1 MDKSKPSSQS
11 NDRDTFLSRV
21 FGLQS
26 DDVTTSIHTDE
37 LSQFRE
43 QNDQGDSQLS
53 AVHAGVES
61 ENSAGDEDIRVPE
74 SDQGTTSEE
83 DDMAE
88 GQQQGTGATVGAV
101 QQEDAVTE
109 DIDLNDEPAMPSF
122 QQRHTED
129 SIPKMGQLSSEEE
142 QDGSD
147 AIEEEDEAE
156 DEDEAE
162 EDRPLFSKIT
172 PPKKPKQNQQ
182 SSHQNHSL
190 LFQRI
195 LKHNKQK
202 DQQQKLFTS
211 SKDLNNR
218 RKSRDLEAQD
228 GSSGPHGGKTM
239 HNSFI
244 QRGDQLGKK
253 MFTSTGFNLKRPN
266 ILQNVSVLNNTPV
279 NRLHSLSPKERALWK
294 WANVENLDTFLQ
306 DVYNYYLGS
315 GYFCMVLLKVL
326 NLATLIF
333 VVLISTYMGYCIDYS
348 KIPHSHTF
356 SEINIDK
363 CYQNNITGF
372 TKFLL
377 WLFYVFVILKV
388 AQLYFDVQ
396 NLNEIHN
403 FYAYLL
409 NISDKELQ
417 SIPWQNVIQ
426 QIIFLKDQNALTANV
441 VEVKAKNRIDAHDVA
456 NRIMRKENYMIALY
470 NNDVLDLS
478 LPIPLYRTSPLTKT
492 LEWNINLCIM
502 GYAFNESGF
511 LKQSFLKP
519 SQHEYVKEELQKR
532 FMLAGFLNI
541 ILSPFLVSYFVLLY
555 FFRYFNEY
563 KTSPG
568 SLGARQYTPM
578 AEWKFREYN
587 ELYHLFQKRIGLST
601 FLADRYI
608 DQFPKEGI
616 NLILRFVAFVTGS
629 FVAILGIFTIMDPE
643 NFLNFEI
650 THDRTALFYITV
662 LGTIWTVCRSSIS
675 DEYNIFD
682 PDETIR
688 ELATYTHYLPSEW
701 EGRYHTEDVKN
712 QFCKLYNLKIIILLR
727 ELASLIMTPFI
738 LWFSLP
744 RSADRIVEFFRETS
758 VYVDGLG
765 YVCKYAMFEIN
776 DSVDVKNRQ
785 HKDRRASR
793 NTRSSTGISDLPA
806 GRRPSYQ
813 DGATEDAFESDESE
827 GEDEEKEFAV
837 NKMMQSYMYFMDDY
851 ENSENALGKHQLP
864 RRKYE
869 EPSEDVRNLSNSYS
883 WKKQFRPGQ
892 RPELFRIGRHALEVN
907 KPLKGSSRGRS
918 DPLAHRRKKKGN
930 QPSNDLD
937 NELEESFISS
947 VPLQHHELPDNGRNG
962 DNARGGGVLGLVKE
976 YYRKSD
982 IGR

>member
-1 MDKSKPSSQS
+1 MDRNKPSSQS
-11 NDRDTFLSRV
+11 NGRDTFLSRV

-26 DDVTTSIHTDE
+26 DDVTMSTHTDE

-43 QNDQGDSQLS
+43 QEENEDSQIS
-53 AVHAGVES
+53 AVRAGVES
-61 ENSAGDEDIRVPE
+61 ENSGEDEEEVRIPE

-83 DDMAE
+83 EVD
-88 GQQQGTGATVGAV
+88 QGGVII
-101 QQEDAVTE
+101 QEEEPITE
-109 DIDLNDEPAMPSF
+109 DVALNDEPEMPNF
-122 QQRHTED
+122 QHRKTDD
-129 SIPKMGQLSSEEE
+129 SIPKVGQLSSEEE
-142 QDGSD
+142 QEGGSE
-147 AIEEEDEAE
+147 AIEDEEEDEA
-156 DEDEAE
+156 D
-162 EDRPLFSKIT
+162 EDRPLFSKT
-172 PPKKPKQNQQ
+172 ASAKPARKSQ
-182 SSHQNHSL
+182 HQNHSL

-202 DQQQKLFTS
+202 DQQKRLFTS
-211 SKDLNNR
+211 SKDTDNR
-218 RKSRDLEAQD
+218 RTRGDLETQNDNA
-228 GSSGPHGGKTM
+228 GPGYGYGYGGGARGM
-239 HNSFI
+239 QNGFI
-244 QRGDQLGKK
+244 SKGDQLGKK
-253 MFTSTGFNLKRPN
+253 IFDPGSFNIKRPN
-266 ILQNVSVLNNTPV
+266 ILNNISVLNNTPV
-279 NRLHSLSPKERALWK
+279 NKLHSLSPKERALWK
-294 WANVENLDTFLQ
+294 WANVENLDIFLQ

-326 NLATLIF
+326 NLATLTF

-348 KIPHSHTF
+348 KVPHSHTF
-356 SEINIDK
+356 SEITIDK
-363 CYQNNITGF
+363 CYKNNITGF

-377 WLFYVFVILKV
+377 WIFYIFVVLKV
-388 AQLYFDVQ
+388 AQLYFDIQ

-403 FYAYLL
+403 FYTYLL

-456 NRIMRKENYMIALY
+456 NRIMRKENYLIALY

-502 GYAFNESGF
+502 GYAFNENGF
-511 LKQSFLKP
+511 LKQLFLKP
-519 SQHEYVKEELQKR
+519 SQHEYVREELQKR

-608 DQFPKEGI
+608 DQFPKEGV
-616 NLILRFVAFVTGS
+616 NLILRFVAFVSGS
-629 FVAILGIFTIMDPE
+629 FVAILGIFTILDPE
-643 NFLNFEI
+643 NFLNFEV
-650 THDRTALFYITV
+650 THDKTALFYITV
-662 LGTIWTVCRSSIS
+662 LGTIWTVCRNSIS
-675 DEYNIFD
+675 GEYNIFD
-682 PDETIR
+682 PDETIQ
-688 ELATYTHYLPSEW
+688 ELATYTHYLPAEW
-701 EGRYHTEDVKN
+701 DRKHHTEDVKN
-712 QFCKLYNLKIIILLR
+712 EFCKLYNLKIIILLR
-727 ELASLIMTPFI
+727 ELASLVMTPFI

-744 RSADRIVEFFRETS
+744 RSADRIVEFFRDSS

-765 YVCKYAMFEIN
+765 YVCKYAMFELN
-776 DSVDVKNRQ
+776 DSEDTKTRHRKNS
-785 HKDRRASR
+785 RRGSR
-793 NTRSSTGISDLPA
+793 NTRSSTKIADMPG
-806 GRRPSYQ
+806 GRRLSQ
-813 DGATEDAFESDESE
+813 QEDGSDGTIESDESE
-827 GEDEEKEFAV
+827 VGNEDKELAM

-864 RRKYE
+864 NKKFQE
-869 EPSEDVRNLSNSYS
+869 SSGGVRNLSNSYS
-883 WKKQFRPGQ
+883 WKKQFKPGQ
-892 RPELFRIGRHALEVN
+892 RPELFRIGKHALGVN
-907 KPLKGSSRGRS
+907 KSSRNSGGNGGTSTR
-918 DPLAHRRKKKGN
+918 RRKKMST
-930 QPSNDLD
+930 QPNL
-937 NELEESFISS
+937 NEDVEESFINS
-947 VPLQHHELPDNGRNG
+947 VPLQHYDFANTSTNA
-962 DNARGGGVLGLVKE
+962 DNAHNGSGGVLGLVKE
-976 YYRKSD
+976 YYKKSD

>member
-11 NDRDTFLSRV
+11 QGRDTFLSRV

-26 DDVTTSIHTDE
+26 DDVTTSIHANE
-37 LSQFRE
+37 MSQFPE
-43 QNDQGDSQLS
+43 HDPHQESQIS
-53 AVHAGVES
+53 EVHSGVES
-61 ENSAGDEDIRVPE
+61 ERSTPDEEGVRIPE
-74 SDQGTTSEE
+74 SDQGTTSDEE
-83 DDMAE
+83 D
-88 GQQQGTGATVGAV
+88 
-101 QQEDAVTE
+101 EDEAATE
-109 DIDLNDEPAMPSF
+109 DVDLN
-122 QQRHTED
+122 ED
-129 SIPKMGQLSSEEE
+129 SAMLNFGHRQHNGLGVEDSMPKMGQLSSEEE
-142 QDGSD
+142 VEGGSGAEED
-147 AIEEEDEAE
+147 EEEEDEA
-156 DEDEAE
+156 DDD
-162 EDRPLFSKIT
+162 DRPLFSRT
-172 PPKKPKQNQQ
+172 TGPNPHPQPPR
-182 SSHQNHSL
+182 QNHSL

-202 DQQQKLFTS
+202 DQQKKLFTS
-211 SKDLNNR
+211 SKDTNHGARMN
-218 RKSRDLEAQD
+218 RDLEAGIAD
-228 GSSGPHGGKTM
+228 GGGM
-239 HNSFI
+239 RNSFLPGND
-244 QRGDQLGKK
+244 RYARK
-253 MFTSTGFNLKRPN
+253 MFNPPGFKLKRPN
-266 ILQNVSVLNNTPV
+266 ILNNISVLNNTPV
-279 NRLHSLSPKERALWK
+279 NRVHALSPKERALWK
-294 WANVENLDTFLQ
+294 WANVENLDIFLQ
-306 DVYNYYLGS
+306 DVYNYYLGN
-315 GYFCMVLLKVL
+315 GYSCMVLLKVL

-348 KIPHSHTF
+348 KVPHSRSI
-356 SEINIDK
+356 SEITIGQ
-363 CYQNNITGF
+363 CYKTTITGF
-372 TKFLL
+372 TKLLL
-377 WLFYVFVILKV
+377 WMFYIFVVLKV
-388 AQLYFDVQ
+388 AQLYFDIQ

-403 FYAYLL
+403 FYSYLL

-426 QIIFLKDQNALTANV
+426 QIMFLKDQNALTANV

-456 NRIMRKENYMIALY
+456 NRIMRKENYLIAMY

-478 LPIPLYRTSPLTKT
+478 LPIPLYGTNPLTKT

-502 GYAFNESGF
+502 GYAFNENGF

-519 SQHEYVKEELQKR
+519 SQHQYVKEELQKR

-608 DQFPKEGI
+608 NQFPKEGV
-616 NLILRFVAFVTGS
+616 NLILKFVAFVSGS
-629 FVAILGIFTIMDPE
+629 FVAILAIFTVFDPE

-650 THDRTALFYITV
+650 THERTALFYITV

-675 DEYNIFD
+675 DEYNVFD
-682 PDETIR
+682 PDETIQ
-688 ELATYTHYLPSEW
+688 ELAIYTHYLPKEW

-712 QFCKLYNLKIIILLR
+712 EFCKLYNLKIIILIR

-744 RSADRIVEFFRETS
+744 RSADKIVEFFRETS

-765 YVCKYAMFEIN
+765 YVCKYAMFDIRESA
-776 DSVDVKNRQ
+776 DPKQ
-785 HKDRRASR
+785 HKPRKSRRNSR
-793 NTRSSTGISDLPA
+793 KSRSPTRTTDLP
-806 GRRPSYQ
+806 GGKRFGNQDEPS
-813 DGATEDAFESDESE
+813 DNTFVSDSEDDEDRE
-827 GEDEEKEFAV
+827 LAV

-851 ENSENALGKHQLP
+851 ENSENAMGKYQLP
-864 RRKYE
+864 RTKYE
-869 EPSEDVRNLSNSYS
+869 ETLEGIRNLSSSYS
-883 WKKQFRPGQ
+883 WKKQFQPGQ
-892 RPELFRIGRHALEVN
+892 KPELFRIGRHALEVN
-907 KPLKGSSRGRS
+907 KPKIGGSRRTSHTSPRK
-918 DPLAHRRKKKGN
+918 RKKKEK
-930 QPSNDLD
+930 SLTK
-937 NELEESFISS
+937 ELGPDVEESFISS
-947 VPLQHHELPDNGRNG
+947 VPLRHYQLPDVGREGGNANGS
-962 DNARGGGVLGLVKE
+962 GGVLNLVKE

>member
-1 MDKSKPSSQS
+1 MERSKPSSQS
-11 NDRDTFLSRV
+11 NGRDTFLSRV

-43 QNDQGDSQLS
+43 RDEHSDTQLS
-53 AVHAGVES
+53 GAHAGVES
-61 ENSAGDEDIRVPE
+61 ESSGEDEEEVRVPE

-83 DDMAE
+83 DAE
-88 GQQQGTGATVGAV
+88 VER
-101 QQEDAVTE
+101 EDAVIPEEEPATE
-109 DIDLNDEPAMPSF
+109 DVALNDESEMPSF
-122 QQRHTED
+122 HFKKADD
-129 SIPKMGQLSSEEE
+129 SLPKVGQLSSEEE
-142 QDGSD
+142 RDGGSE
-147 AIEEEDEAE
+147 AIKDE
-156 DEDEAE
+156 DEDEAD
-162 EDRPLFSKIT
+162 EDIPLFSKDGLT
-172 PPKKPKQNQQ
+172 NPKQSQQ
-182 SSHQNHSL
+182 SLHQNHSL

-202 DQQQKLFTS
+202 SQKQRLFTS
-211 SKDLNNR
+211 SKDTNNR
-218 RKSRDLEAQD
+218 SIPRDLEAQNGNSSTGQGD
-228 GSSGPHGGKTM
+228 GGGFRAM
-239 HNSFI
+239 QNSFI
-244 QRGDQLGKK
+244 SKGDRLGKK
-253 MFTSTGFNLKRPN
+253 IFRPGGFNLKRPN
-266 ILQNVSVLNNTPV
+266 ILNNISVLNSTPV

-294 WANVENLDTFLQ
+294 WANVENLDIFLQ

-326 NLATLIF
+326 NLATLTF

-348 KIPHSHTF
+348 KVPHTHAF
-356 SEINIDK
+356 SEITIDK
-363 CYQNNITGF
+363 CYRNNIAGF
-372 TKFLL
+372 TKFFL
-377 WLFYVFVILKV
+377 WVFYIFVVLKV
-388 AQLYFDVQ
+388 VQLYFDIQ
-396 NLNEIHN
+396 NLNEIHS
-403 FYAYLL
+403 FYTYLL

-456 NRIMRKENYMIALY
+456 NRIMRKENYLIALY

-616 NLILRFVAFVTGS
+616 NLMLRFVAFVTGS
-629 FVAILGIFTIMDPE
+629 FVAILGLFTILDPE

-650 THDRTALFYITV
+650 THDKTALFYITV

-675 DEYNIFD
+675 DEYNVFD
-682 PDETIR
+682 PDETIQ
-688 ELATYTHYLPSEW
+688 ELASYTHYLPSEW
-701 EGRYHTEDVKN
+701 EGRYHTEEVKN
-712 QFCKLYNLKIIILLR
+712 EFCNLYNLKIVILLR

-744 RSADRIVEFFRETS
+744 RSADRIVEFFRDNS

-776 DSVDVKNRQ
+776 DSIDAKTRRRKSSR
-785 HKDRRASR
+785 KDSR
-793 NTRSSTGISDLPA
+793 NTRSSTEISDISS
-806 GRRPSYQ
+806 GRRPSNQ
-813 DGATEDAFESDESE
+813 EDATAGVFESDGSE
-827 GEDEEKEFAV
+827 VENEDREFAV

-864 RRKYE
+864 HKKYE
-869 EPSEDVRNLSNSYS
+869 ESSDGARNLSNSYS

-892 RPELFRIGRHALEVN
+892 RPELFRIGKHALEVN
-907 KPLKGSSRGRS
+907 KPLKRNLKGIS
-918 DPLAHRRKKKGN
+918 DTPARRRKKKGN
-930 QPSNDLD
+930 QINDDLNKD
-937 NELEESFISS
+937 VEESFISS
-947 VPLQHHELPDNGRNG
+947 VPLQHYDLPNNEMSG
-962 DNARGGGVLGLVKE
+962 DNARTTGGGVLGLVKE

>member
-1 MDKSKPSSQS
+1 MDRSKPSSQS
-11 NDRDTFLSRV
+11 NGRDTFLSRV

-43 QNDQGDSQLS
+43 QDVHGDSQLS
-53 AVHAGVES
+53 AVRTGVES
-61 ENSAGDEDIRVPE
+61 ASSGEDEEGVRVPE

-83 DDMAE
+83 DEMVE
-88 GQQQGTGATVGAV
+88 QGGVIVPEEEPT
-101 QQEDAVTE
+101 TE
-109 DIDLNDEPAMPSF
+109 DVDLNDGSVMPSF
-122 QQRHTED
+122 QRRKTDD
-129 SIPKMGQLSSEEE
+129 SMPKVGQLSSEEE
-142 QDGSD
+142 QDGGSD
-147 AIEEEDEAE
+147 AIDDE
-156 DEDEAE
+156 DEDEAD
-162 EDRPLFSKIT
+162 EDRPLFSKSAFT
-172 PPKKPKQNQQ
+172 NPKQNRQP
-182 SSHQNHSL
+182 SHQNHSL

-211 SKDLNNR
+211 SKDTNNR
-218 RKSRDLEAQD
+218 RIPRDLEAQNGNSRPGRGSNGGD
-228 GSSGPHGGKTM
+228 GGV

-244 QRGDQLGKK
+244 SRGNQLGKK
-253 MFTSTGFNLKRPN
+253 IFNTGGFNLKRPN
-266 ILQNVSVLNNTPV
+266 ILNNISVLNNTPV

-294 WANVENLDTFLQ
+294 WANVENLDIFLQ
-306 DVYNYYLGS
+306 DVYSYYLGS

-326 NLATLIF
+326 NLATLTF

-348 KIPHSHTF
+348 KVPQSHTF
-356 SEINIDK
+356 SEITIDR
-363 CYQNNITGF
+363 CYKNNITGF

-377 WLFYVFVILKV
+377 WIFYIFVVLKV
-388 AQLYFDVQ
+388 AQLYFDIQ

-403 FYAYLL
+403 FYTYLL

-426 QIIFLKDQNALTANV
+426 QIMFLKDQNALTANV

-456 NRIMRKENYMIALY
+456 NRIMRKENYLIALY

-608 DQFPKEGI
+608 DQFPKEGV
-616 NLILRFVAFVTGS
+616 NLMLRFVAFVTGS
-629 FVAILGIFTIMDPE
+629 FVAILGIFTILDPE

-650 THDRTALFYITV
+650 THDKTALFYITV

-675 DEYNIFD
+675 DEYNVFD
-682 PDETIR
+682 PDETIQD
-688 ELATYTHYLPSEW
+688 LAAYTHYLPVEW
-701 EGRYHTEDVKN
+701 EGRYHTEEVKN
-712 QFCKLYNLKIIILLR
+712 EFCKLYNLKIIILLR

-744 RSADRIVEFFRETS
+744 RSADRIVEFFRDNS

-776 DSVDVKNRQ
+776 DSTDTKTR
-785 HKDRRASR
+785 HRKESRRGSR
-793 NTRSSTGISDLPA
+793 NTRSSTKISDLPG

-813 DGATEDAFESDESE
+813 DDGSGGAFGSDESE
-827 GEDEEKEFAV
+827 VEDEDRELAV

-864 RRKYE
+864 HKKYE
-869 EPSEDVRNLSNSYS
+869 ESTDGVRNLSNSYS
-883 WKKQFRPGQ
+883 WKKQFKPGQ

-907 KPLKGSSRGRS
+907 KPLRGNARRRS
-918 DPLAHRRKKKGN
+918 DTSARRRKKKGN
-930 QPSNDLD
+930 QFNNDLNKD
-937 NELEESFISS
+937 VEESFISS
-947 VPLQHHELPDNGRNG
+947 VPLQHYELPDTGRNG
-962 DNARGGGVLGLVKE
+962 DSARSGGGVLGLVKE

>member
-1 MDKSKPSSQS
+1 MDRSKPSSQS
-11 NDRDTFLSRV
+11 NGRDTFLSRV

-43 QNDQGDSQLS
+43 QDAHGDSQLS
-53 AVHAGVES
+53 AVRTGVES
-61 ENSAGDEDIRVPE
+61 ASSGEDEEGVRIPE

-83 DDMAE
+83 DEMVE
-88 GQQQGTGATVGAV
+88 QGGVIVPEEEPT
-101 QQEDAVTE
+101 TE
-109 DIDLNDEPAMPSF
+109 DVDLNDGSVMPSF
-122 QQRHTED
+122 QRRKTDD
-129 SIPKMGQLSSEEE
+129 SMPKVGQLSSEEE
-142 QDGSD
+142 QDGGSD
-147 AIEEEDEAE
+147 AIDDE
-156 DEDEAE
+156 DEDEAD
-162 EDRPLFSKIT
+162 EDRPLFSKSAFT
-172 PPKKPKQNQQ
+172 NPKQNRQP
-182 SSHQNHSL
+182 SHQNHSL

-211 SKDLNNR
+211 SKDTNNR
-218 RKSRDLEAQD
+218 RIPRDLEAQN
-228 GSSGPHGGKTM
+228 GNSGPGRGGNGGDGGV

-244 QRGDQLGKK
+244 SRGNQLGKK
-253 MFTSTGFNLKRPN
+253 IFNTGGFNLKRPN
-266 ILQNVSVLNNTPV
+266 ILNNISALNNTPV

-294 WANVENLDTFLQ
+294 WANVENLDIFLQ
-306 DVYNYYLGS
+306 DVYSYYLGS

-326 NLATLIF
+326 NLATLTF

-348 KIPHSHTF
+348 KVPQSHTF
-356 SEINIDK
+356 SEITIDR
-363 CYQNNITGF
+363 CYKNNITGF

-377 WLFYVFVILKV
+377 WIFYIFVVLKV
-388 AQLYFDVQ
+388 AQLYFDIQ

-403 FYAYLL
+403 FYTYLL

-426 QIIFLKDQNALTANV
+426 QIMFLKDQNALTANV

-456 NRIMRKENYMIALY
+456 NRIMRKENYLIALY

-608 DQFPKEGI
+608 DQFPKEGV
-616 NLILRFVAFVTGS
+616 NLMLRFVAFVTGS
-629 FVAILGIFTIMDPE
+629 FVAILGIFTILDPE

-650 THDRTALFYITV
+650 THDKTALFYITV

-675 DEYNIFD
+675 DEYNVFD
-682 PDETIR
+682 PDETIQD
-688 ELATYTHYLPSEW
+688 LAAYTHYLPAEW
-701 EGRYHTEDVKN
+701 EGRYHTEEVKN
-712 QFCKLYNLKIIILLR
+712 EFCKLYNLKIIILLR

-744 RSADRIVEFFRETS
+744 RSADRIVEFFRDNS

-776 DSVDVKNRQ
+776 DSTDTKTR
-785 HKDRRASR
+785 HRKESRRGSR
-793 NTRSSTGISDLPA
+793 NTRSSTKISDLPG

-813 DGATEDAFESDESE
+813 DDGSDGAFGSDESE
-827 GEDEEKEFAV
+827 VEDEDKELAV

-864 RRKYE
+864 HKKYE
-869 EPSEDVRNLSNSYS
+869 ESSDGVRNLSNSYS
-883 WKKQFRPGQ
+883 WKKQFKPGQ
-892 RPELFRIGRHALEVN
+892 RPELFRTGRHALEVN
-907 KPLKGSSRGRS
+907 KPLRGNSRRRS
-918 DPLAHRRKKKGN
+918 DTSARRRKKKGN
-930 QPSNDLD
+930 QFNNDLNKD
-937 NELEESFISS
+937 VEESFISS
-947 VPLQHHELPDNGRNG
+947 VPLQHYELPDTGRNG
-962 DNARGGGVLGLVKE
+962 DSARSGGGVLGLVKE